1 MSKTISEPGN
11 HHPDGLAAVDAKDP
25 SSFCCRVAFV
35 QMSPRKQE
43 DQSASDEDAVFA
55 RALVGVDG
63 SLTGRDAI
71 VLANLIL
78 GGTGRLTLAHV
89 VLNPAPRYQNFHSTA
104 AGRAALEMLEHERE
118 ATGIMA
124 ELTGMFSA
132 SVGSGLHRLAHD
144 CRADLLVV
152 GSSSRGLIGR
162 VLAGDDAR
170 GTVVGASCVVAVAP
184 LDYAARAQPIKTVG
198 VAYNATPEAR
208 AALAVGRGLATRH
221 KATLCALTVVA
232 LAAAEGVTPTL
243 LDPTRLEHSE
253 TSCRKP
259 PTGWHRSETWM
270 VASRSVFRARSWWRS
285 EMRSTCSLSD
295 LVDLVRSGGCC

>member
-1 MSKTISEPGN
+1 
-11 HHPDGLAAVDAKDP
+11 
-25 SSFCCRVAFV
+25 
-35 QMSPRKQE
+35 MSPRKQE

-63 SLTGRDAI
+63 SPTGRDAI

-232 LAAAEGVTPTL
+232 LAAADGGYPDALGPDATRTLRDLMQEATDRLASLGDVDGRVTVGIPGEELVAFGDEVDVLVVGSRGSGPLRRLLLGSTSLHLTREARCPLLVTPR
-243 LDPTRLEHSE
+243 PS
-253 TSCRKP
+253 P
-259 PTGWHRSETWM
+259 PATQ
-270 VASRSVFRARSWWRS
+270 AR
-285 EMRSTCSLSD
+285 T
-295 LVDLVRSGGCC
+295 

>member
-1 MSKTISEPGN
+1 
-11 HHPDGLAAVDAKDP
+11 
-25 SSFCCRVAFV
+25 
-35 QMSPRKQE
+35 
-43 DQSASDEDAVFA
+43 
-55 RALVGVDG
+55 
-63 SLTGRDAI
+63 
-71 VLANLIL
+71 
-78 GGTGRLTLAHV
+78 V

-118 ATGIMA
+118 ATGIIA

-221 KATLCALTVVA
+221 KATLRALTVVA
-232 LAAAEGVTPTL
+232 LAAADGGYPDALGPDATRTLRDLMQEATDRLASLGDVDGRVTVGIPGEELVAFGDEVDVLVVGSRGSGPLRRLLLGSTSLHLTREARCPLLVTPR
-243 LDPTRLEHSE
+243 PS
-253 TSCRKP
+253 P
-259 PTGWHRSETWM
+259 PATQGRT
-270 VASRSVFRARSWWRS
+270 
-285 EMRSTCSLSD
+285 
-295 LVDLVRSGGCC
+295 